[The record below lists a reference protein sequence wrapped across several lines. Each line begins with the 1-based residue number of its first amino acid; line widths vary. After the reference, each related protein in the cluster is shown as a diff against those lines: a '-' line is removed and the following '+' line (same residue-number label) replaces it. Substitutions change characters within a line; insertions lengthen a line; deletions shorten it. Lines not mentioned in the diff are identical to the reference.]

1 MATIKKI
8 SKAKN
13 LSAGPSKKTPVAG
26 PVDPKGKWTGIQKRT
41 LGNMKKGGKIKKA
54 PIGALLPLA
63 AKALPMIGKALGGG
77 AGKGM
82 LGKMGGNML
91 GGLIGGG
98 NDKEESMKKGGKIK
112 KAQSG
117 TKEAPKADATRVAS
131 KGNPDIDKRIGQNR
145 LIDRYKAKSKDFE
158 NKANL
163 YGTAA
168 MDRTIGTYG
177 QEGKGYDK
185 VSQQLTKKG
194 ADLRDSADVYS
205 KKADSVKKSMST
217 KYKKGGIVKKKM
229 KSGGK
234 ITKAKGG
241 KWIQKA
247 IKKPGALRAQLGAK
261 PGKPIPAGKLA
272 AAAKKPG
279 KIGQRARLAV
289 TLGKMNKK
297 K

>member
-1 MATIKKI
+1 MATIN
-8 SKAKN
+8 KAKN
-13 LSAGPSKKTPVAG
+13 LSAGVSKTTKKAPM
-26 PVDPKGKWTGIQKRT
+26 VDPKGAYTKVQERT

-98 NDKEESMKKGGKIK
+98 NDKEESMKKGGKI
-112 KAQSG
+112 
-117 TKEAPKADATRVAS
+117 
-131 KGNPDIDKRIGQNR
+131 
-145 LIDRYKAKSKDFE
+145 
-158 NKANL
+158 
-163 YGTAA
+163 
-168 MDRTIGTYG
+168 
-177 QEGKGYDK
+177 
-185 VSQQLTKKG
+185 
-194 ADLRDSADVYS
+194 
-205 KKADSVKKSMST
+205 
-217 KYKKGGIVKKKM
+217 
-229 KSGGK
+229 
-234 ITKAKGG
+234 TKAKGG

-289 TLGKMNKK
+289 TLGKMKK
-297 K
+297 